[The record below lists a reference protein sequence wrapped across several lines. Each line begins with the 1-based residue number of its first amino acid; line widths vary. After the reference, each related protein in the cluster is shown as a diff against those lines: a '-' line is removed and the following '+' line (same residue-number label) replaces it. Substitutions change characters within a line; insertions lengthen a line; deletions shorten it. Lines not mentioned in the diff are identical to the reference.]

1 MNINLTKKLL
11 KDALILAP
19 AVYMLAIWVYFLSP
33 QASGESAPMF
43 LGLAALL
50 AFGVAYSIRLFVDS
64 VWSNQKP

>member
-1 MNINLTKKLL
+1 MNINLRKKLL

-33 QASGESAPMF
+33 QASAESAPMF

-50 AFGVAYSIRLFVDS
+50 AFGVAYSIRLFVNS